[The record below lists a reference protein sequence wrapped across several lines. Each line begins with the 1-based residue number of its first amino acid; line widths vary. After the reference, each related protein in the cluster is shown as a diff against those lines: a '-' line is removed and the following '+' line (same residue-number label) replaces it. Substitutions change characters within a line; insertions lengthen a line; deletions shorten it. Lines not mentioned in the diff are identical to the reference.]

1 MKNEAQRIKTKA
13 RASTKPI
20 VTGVLLGACLMG
32 PMTARAQ
39 SFQPGWTSWG
49 GANLGASTLARQ
61 RAAIARRNGQLTPSS
76 VSRGRPV
83 RAYRT
88 LTPPPP
94 PGASYEERAAW
105 ARQEDDS

>member
-1 MKNEAQRIKTKA
+1 MNRLCKIAVAGALLSVPLAAQ
-13 RASTKPI
+13 
-20 VTGVLLGACLMG
+20 
-32 PMTARAQ
+32 AQ

-61 RAAIARRNGQLTPSS
+61 RAAIARRNGQFTPSS
-76 VSRGRPV
+76 VSRDRPV

-105 ARQEDDS
+105 ARQEMIREAAANRQGR